1 MLLFSFLDLLF
12 IWELSPW
19 EFPNIFSHINYSP
32 IIVVVFFLTIPI
44 FLFKG
49 GSPLPD
55 DKIQECFKKAV
66 RRGKEVRDLTHT
78 ACVNIDR

>member
-1 MLLFSFLDLLF
+1 M
-12 IWELSPW
+12 
-19 EFPNIFSHINYSP
+19 EFPNIFSHEDINYSV
-32 IIVVVFFLTIPI
+32 IIVVFFLKIPI

-55 DKIQECFKKAV
+55 EKLQECFKKAV